1 MLNNI
6 PQVTK
11 NLLLLNIFVF
21 ILTLILG
28 SKGVDLNQL
37 LSTHAIGSPLFQPYQ
52 VVTHMFAHAGFFHLL
67 MNMWLFVMLGGYL
80 ERLWGPKRFFIFF
93 LLCGFGAFLLQN
105 AMSVYQLFELKSKIS
120 ASGID
125 INTINYYISNTSSIQ
140 ESLIEI
146 NDMGNFTQSQASL
159 ILEYVMESNAS
170 MLGASGAVFGVL
182 AAFAILFP
190 NQEFLLYFA
199 IPVKAK
205 FLVGGYIIYE
215 IYQSF
220 QHNPND
226 QVAHLAHVGGAIAGA
241 LIVLYWRKKDRT
253 NFY

>member
-11 NLLLLNIFVF
+11 NLLLLNILVF

-37 LSTHAIGSPLFQPYQ
+37 LSTHAIGSPLFKPYQ
-52 VVTHMFAHAGFFHLL
+52 VVTYMFAHADFLHIL

-105 AMSVYQLFELKSKIS
+105 AMSAYQLFDLKSKIS

-125 INTINYYISNTSSIQ
+125 ISTINYYISNTTSIK

>member
-11 NLLLLNIFVF
+11 NLLLLNILVF

-37 LSTHAIGSPLFQPYQ
+37 LSTHAIGSPLFKPYQ
-52 VVTHMFAHAGFFHLL
+52 VVTYMFAHADFLHIL

>member
-6 PQVTK
+6 PQVTR
-11 NLLLLNIFVF
+11 NLLLLNILVF

-28 SKGVDLNQL
+28 SKGIDLNQL
-37 LSTHAIGSPLFQPYQ
+37 LSTHAIGSPLFKPYQ
-52 VVTHMFAHAGFFHLL
+52 VVTYMFAHADFLHIL

-105 AMSVYQLFELKSKIS
+105 AMSAYQLFDLKAKIS

-125 INTINYYISNTSSIQ
+125 ISTINYYISNSTSIQ

-159 ILEYVMESNAS
+159 ILEYIMLSNAS

-226 QVAHLAHVGGAIAGA
+226 QVAHLAHIGGAIAGA

>member
-1 MLNNI
+1 
-6 PQVTK
+6 
-11 NLLLLNIFVF
+11 
-21 ILTLILG
+21 
-28 SKGVDLNQL
+28 
-37 LSTHAIGSPLFQPYQ
+37 
-52 VVTHMFAHAGFFHLL
+52 MFAHADFLHIL

-159 ILEYVMESNAS
+159 ILEYIMLSNAS

-226 QVAHLAHVGGAIAGA
+226 QVAHLAHIGGAIAGA

>member
-1 MLNNI
+1 
-6 PQVTK
+6 
-11 NLLLLNIFVF
+11 
-21 ILTLILG
+21 
-28 SKGVDLNQL
+28 
-37 LSTHAIGSPLFQPYQ
+37 
-52 VVTHMFAHAGFFHLL
+52 MFAHAGFFHLL

-105 AMSVYQLFELKSKIS
+105 AISVYQLFDLKAKIA

-125 INTINYYISNTSSIQ
+125 VSTINYYITHSSGIP
-140 ESLIEI
+140 ETLSEI
-146 NDMGNFTQSQASL
+146 NNIGNINESQARL
-159 ILEYVMESNAS
+159 IIDYVMQSNSS

-190 NQEFLLYFA
+190 NQEFMLYFA

-205 FLVGGYIIYE
+205 FLVGAYFIYE
-215 IYQSF
+215 VYQAF
-220 QHNPND
+220 QNNPND
-226 QVAHLAHVGGAIAGA
+226 QVAHLAHVGGAIVGA
-241 LIVLYWRKKDRT
+241 IIVLYWRKKDRA

>member
-6 PQVTK
+6 PQVTR
-11 NLLLLNIFVF
+11 NLLLLNILVF

-37 LSTHAIGSPLFQPYQ
+37 LSTHAIGSPLFKPYQ
-52 VVTHMFAHAGFFHLL
+52 VVTYMFAHADFLHIL

-105 AMSVYQLFELKSKIS
+105 AMSAYQLFDLKAKIS

-125 INTINYYISNTSSIQ
+125 ISTINYYISNTTSIK

-146 NDMGNFTQSQASL
+146 NDMGNFTPSQVSL
-159 ILEYVMESNAS
+159 ILEYIMLSNAS

-226 QVAHLAHVGGAIAGA
+226 QVAHLAHIGGAIAGA
-241 LIVLYWRKKDRT
+241 IIVLYWRKKDRT

>member
-1 MLNNI
+1 
-6 PQVTK
+6 
-11 NLLLLNIFVF
+11 
-21 ILTLILG
+21 
-28 SKGVDLNQL
+28 
-37 LSTHAIGSPLFQPYQ
+37 
-52 VVTHMFAHAGFFHLL
+52 MFAHADFLHIL

-105 AMSVYQLFELKSKIS
+105 AMSAYQLFDLKAKIS

-125 INTINYYISNTSSIQ
+125 ISTINYYISNSTSIQ

-159 ILEYVMESNAS
+159 ILEYIMLSNAS

-226 QVAHLAHVGGAIAGA
+226 QVAHLAHIGGAIAGA

>member
-6 PQVTK
+6 PQVTR
-11 NLLLLNIFVF
+11 NLLLLNILVF

-37 LSTHAIGSPLFQPYQ
+37 LSTHAIGSPLFKPYQ
-52 VVTHMFAHAGFFHLL
+52 VVTYMFAHADFLHIL

-105 AMSVYQLFELKSKIS
+105 AMSAYQLFDLKAKIS

-125 INTINYYISNTSSIQ
+125 ISTINYYISNTTSIK

-146 NDMGNFTQSQASL
+146 NDMGNFTPSQASF
-159 ILEYVMESNAS
+159 ILEYIMLSNAS

-205 FLVGGYIIYE
+205 FLVGGYIVYE

>member
-11 NLLLLNIFVF
+11 NLLLLNIFAF
-21 ILTLILG
+21 ILTFILG
-28 SKGVDLNQL
+28 GKGVDLNQY
-37 LSTHAIGSPLFQPYQ
+37 LSTHSIGSPLFKPYQ
-52 VVTHMFAHAGFFHLL
+52 VITHMFAHAGFIHLL

-80 ERLWGPKRFFIFF
+80 ERLWGPKRFFLFF
-93 LLCGFGAFLLQN
+93 LICGFGAFLLQN
-105 AMSVYQLFELKSKIS
+105 AMSAYQLFDLKSEIS

-125 INTINYYISNTSSIQ
+125 LHTINYYISKASTIQ
-140 ESLIEI
+140 ECFSKI
-146 NDMGNFTQSQASL
+146 NRMGEFSEAQAKL
-159 ILEYVMESNAS
+159 VFDYVMVSHSS

-190 NQEFLLYFA
+190 NQEFMLYFA

-205 FLVGGYIIYE
+205 FLVGAYFIYE
-215 IYQSF
+215 VYQAF
-220 QHNPND
+220 QNNPND

-241 LIVLYWRKKDRT
+241 ILVLYWRKTDRA

>member
-11 NLLLLNIFVF
+11 NLLLLNILVF

-37 LSTHAIGSPLFQPYQ
+37 LSTHAIGSPLFKPYQ
-52 VVTHMFAHAGFFHLL
+52 VVTYMFAHADFLHIL

-105 AMSVYQLFELKSKIS
+105 AMSVYQLFELESKIS

>member
-1 MLNNI
+1 MFNNI

-28 SKGVDLNQL
+28 GKGIDLNHL

-52 VVTHMFAHAGFFHLL
+52 VVTYMFAHADFLHLL
-67 MNMWLFVMLGGYL
+67 MNMWLFVMLGGFL

-93 LLCGFGAFLLQN
+93 LLSGLGAFLLQN
-105 AMSVYQLFELKSKIS
+105 AMSAYQLFELKGKLIN
-120 ASGID
+120 SGLD
-125 INTINYYISNTSSIQ
+125 INTINYYISKSSNIR
-140 ESLIEI
+140 ESLSEI
-146 NDMGNFTQSQASL
+146 DNIGNISQAQAKL
-159 ILEYVMESNAS
+159 IIEYVMQSHAS
-170 MLGASGAVFGVL
+170 MLGASGAVFGIL

-190 NQEFLLYFA
+190 NQEFMLYFA
-199 IPVKAK
+199 FPIKAK
-205 FLVGGYIIYE
+205 FLVGAYFIYE
-215 IYQSF
+215 VYLSF
-220 QHNPND
+220 QNNPND

-241 LIVLYWRKKDRT
+241 IIVLYWRKRDRT

>member
-11 NLLLLNIFVF
+11 NLLLLNILVF

-37 LSTHAIGSPLFQPYQ
+37 LSTHAIGSPLFKPYQ
-52 VVTHMFAHAGFFHLL
+52 VVTYMFAHADFLHIL

-146 NDMGNFTQSQASL
+146 NDMGN
-159 ILEYVMESNAS
+159 
-170 MLGASGAVFGVL
+170 
-182 AAFAILFP
+182 
-190 NQEFLLYFA
+190 LL
-199 IPVKAK
+199 
-205 FLVGGYIIYE
+205 
-215 IYQSF
+215 
-220 QHNPND
+220 N
-226 QVAHLAHVGGAIAGA
+226 
-241 LIVLYWRKKDRT
+241 RKHR
-253 NFY
+253 

>member
-11 NLLLLNIFVF
+11 NLLILNVLVF

-93 LLCGFGAFLLQN
+93 LLCGFGSFLLQN
-105 AMSVYQLFELKSKIS
+105 AISVYQLFDLKAKIA

-125 INTINYYISNTSSIQ
+125 VSTINYYITHSSGIP
-140 ESLIEI
+140 ETLSEI
-146 NDMGNFTQSQASL
+146 NNIGNINESQARL
-159 ILEYVMESNAS
+159 IIDYVMQSNSS

-190 NQEFLLYFA
+190 NQEFMLYFA

-205 FLVGGYIIYE
+205 FLVGAYFIYE
-215 IYQSF
+215 VYQAF
-220 QHNPND
+220 QNNPND
-226 QVAHLAHVGGAIAGA
+226 QVAHLAHVGGAIVGA
-241 LIVLYWRKKDRT
+241 IIVLYWRKKDRA

>member
-1 MLNNI
+1 
-6 PQVTK
+6 
-11 NLLLLNIFVF
+11 
-21 ILTLILG
+21 
-28 SKGVDLNQL
+28 
-37 LSTHAIGSPLFQPYQ
+37 
-52 VVTHMFAHAGFFHLL
+52 
-67 MNMWLFVMLGGYL
+67 
-80 ERLWGPKRFFIFF
+80 
-93 LLCGFGAFLLQN
+93 
-105 AMSVYQLFELKSKIS
+105 
-120 ASGID
+120 
-125 INTINYYISNTSSIQ
+125 
-140 ESLIEI
+140 
-146 NDMGNFTQSQASL
+146 MGNFTQSQASL

>member
-105 AMSVYQLFELKSKIS
+105 AISAYQLFDLKSKIS

-125 INTINYYISNTSSIQ
+125 ISTINYYITNTSSIQ
-140 ESLIEI
+140 ESLSEI
-146 NDMGNFTQSQASL
+146 NNMGNISQSQATL
-159 ILEYVMESNAS
+159 IIDYVMQSNSS

-190 NQEFLLYFA
+190 NQEFMLYFA

-205 FLVGGYIIYE
+205 YLVMGFAFYE
-215 IYQSF
+215 LYAGKAAAEGD
-220 QHNPND
+220 N
-226 QVAHLAHVGGAIAGA
+226 VAHFAHLGGMLFAVILL
-241 LIVLYWRKKDRT
+241 LIWRQKRDS
-253 NFY
+253 FY

>member
-11 NLLLLNIFVF
+11 NLLLLNVFVF
-21 ILTLILG
+21 ILTLILE

-37 LSTHAIGSPLFQPYQ
+37 LSTHAIGSPLFKPYQ

-105 AMSVYQLFELKSKIS
+105 AMSAYQLFDLKSQIS
-120 ASGID
+120 TSGVD
-125 INTINYYISNTSSIQ
+125 LSTINYYISKSSTIP
-140 ESLIEI
+140 ETLSEI
-146 NDMGNFTQSQASL
+146 NQIGKFSEAQATL
-159 ILEYVMESNAS
+159 IIDYVMVSNSS

-190 NQEFLLYFA
+190 NQEFMLYFA

-205 FLVGGYIIYE
+205 FLVGAYFIYE
-215 IYQSF
+215 VYQAY
-220 QHNPND
+220 QNNPND

-241 LIVLYWRKKDRT
+241 IIVLYWRKKDRA

>member
-6 PQVTK
+6 PQVTR
-11 NLLLLNIFVF
+11 NLLLLNILVF

-37 LSTHAIGSPLFQPYQ
+37 LSTHAIGSPLFKPYQ
-52 VVTHMFAHAGFFHLL
+52 VVTYMFAHADFLHIL

-105 AMSVYQLFELKSKIS
+105 AMSAYQLFDLKAKIS

-125 INTINYYISNTSSIQ
+125 ISTINYYISNTTSIK

-146 NDMGNFTQSQASL
+146 NDMGNFTPSQVSL
-159 ILEYVMESNAS
+159 ILEYIMLSNAS

-205 FLVGGYIIYE
+205 FLVGG
-215 IYQSF
+215 
-220 QHNPND
+220 
-226 QVAHLAHVGGAIAGA
+226 GAIAGA
-241 LIVLYWRKKDRT
+241 IIVLYWRKKDRT

>member
-6 PQVTK
+6 PQVTR
-11 NLLLLNIFVF
+11 NLLLLNILVF

-37 LSTHAIGSPLFQPYQ
+37 LSTHAIGSPLFKPYQ
-52 VVTHMFAHAGFFHLL
+52 VVTYMFAHADFLHIL

-105 AMSVYQLFELKSKIS
+105 AMSAYQLFDLKAKIS

-125 INTINYYISNTSSIQ
+125 ISTINYYISNSTSIQ

-159 ILEYVMESNAS
+159 ILEYIMLSNAS

-226 QVAHLAHVGGAIAGA
+226 QVAHLAHIGGAIAGA

>member
-6 PQVTK
+6 PQVTR
-11 NLLLLNIFVF
+11 NLLLLNILVF

-37 LSTHAIGSPLFQPYQ
+37 LSTHAIGSPLFKPYQ
-52 VVTHMFAHAGFFHLL
+52 VVTYMFAHADFLHIL

-105 AMSVYQLFELKSKIS
+105 AMSAYQLFDLKAKIS

-125 INTINYYISNTSSIQ
+125 ISTINYYISNTTSIK

-146 NDMGNFTQSQASL
+146 NDMGNFTPSQASL
-159 ILEYVMESNAS
+159 ILEYIMLSNAS

-226 QVAHLAHVGGAIAGA
+226 QVAHLAHIGGAIAGA
-241 LIVLYWRKKDRT
+241 IIVLYWRKKDRT

>member
-6 PQVTK
+6 PQVTR
-11 NLLLLNIFVF
+11 NLLLLNILVF

-37 LSTHAIGSPLFQPYQ
+37 LSTHAIGSPLFKPYQ
-52 VVTHMFAHAGFFHLL
+52 VVTYMFAHADFLHIL

-125 INTINYYISNTSSIQ
+125 INTINYYISNTSSIK

-159 ILEYVMESNAS
+159 ILEYIMLSNAS

-226 QVAHLAHVGGAIAGA
+226 QVAHLAHIGGAIAGA

>member
-1 MLNNI
+1 
-6 PQVTK
+6 
-11 NLLLLNIFVF
+11 
-21 ILTLILG
+21 
-28 SKGVDLNQL
+28 
-37 LSTHAIGSPLFQPYQ
+37 
-52 VVTHMFAHAGFFHLL
+52 
-67 MNMWLFVMLGGYL
+67 MWLFVMLGGYL

-125 INTINYYISNTSSIQ
+125 INTINYYISNTSSIK

-159 ILEYVMESNAS
+159 ILEYIMLSNAS

-226 QVAHLAHVGGAIAGA
+226 QVAHLAHIGGAIAGA

>member
-11 NLLLLNIFVF
+11 NLLLLNILVF

-37 LSTHAIGSPLFQPYQ
+37 LSTHAIGSPLFKPYQ
-52 VVTHMFAHAGFFHLL
+52 VVTYMFAHADFLHIL

-105 AMSVYQLFELKSKIS
+105 ALSVYQLFELKSKIS

>member
-21 ILTLILG
+21 ILTLVLG

-37 LSTHAIGSPLFQPYQ
+37 LSTHAIGSPLFKPYQ

-105 AMSVYQLFELKSKIS
+105 AMSAYQLFELKAKIS

-125 INTINYYISNTSSIQ
+125 ISTINYYITSTSSIQ
-140 ESLIEI
+140 ESLSEI
-146 NDMGNFTQSQASL
+146 NNMGNISQSQATM
-159 ILEYVMESNAS
+159 IIDYVMQSNSS

-205 FLVGGYIIYE
+205 YLVGGYFIYE
-215 IYQSF
+215 VYLSF
-220 QHNPND
+220 QNNPND

-241 LIVLYWRKKDRT
+241 LIVLYWRKRDRT